1 MQRKTSNQLYV
12 AVLVVLAVIWLSS
25 SAHAYPNGVSGSSGK
40 GGSTCKTCHSAGT
53 TLPTVVISGP
63 ATVVSGSTNSYT
75 LNNSGGPNSGLDVAA
90 SAGTFTAGSNTQVMN
105 GEITHVSS
113 LTTTPLTWTFNWI
126 APTVTTTTTVTMY
139 GASISGGY
147 GGSTGTGMLTITVN
161 PPAVAPSITSQPG
174 NQTVTA
180 GQTATF
186 SVSASG
192 TAPLSYQWRK
202 NSATITGAT
211 SSSYT
216 TPVTTTADSGSTFSV
231 VVTNSAGSATSNNAT
246 LTVNAAAVAPS
257 ITSQPASQ
265 TVTAGQ
271 TATFTVSAAGTA
283 PLSYQWRKNGT
294 NITGATSNSYTT
306 PVTTTADSGSTFS
319 VVVSNS
325 AGSATSNN
333 ATLTEN
339 AAAVAPSITSQPGNQ
354 TVTAGQM
361 ATFSV
366 SAAGTAPL
374 SYQWRKNGSNITG
387 ATSNSYTT
395 PATTTADSGST
406 FSVVVTNSAGSAP
419 SNNATL
425 TVNAAAVAPSIT
437 SQPASQ
443 TVTAGQTAT
452 FTVSASGTAP
462 MSYQWRKNGSNITGA
477 TSTTYTTPATT
488 TSDSGS
494 TFSIMVTNSAGSV
507 TSNNAI
513 LNVNAAAVAPS
524 ITSQP
529 ANQTVTAGQTATFT
543 VSTAGTAPMSYQWRK
558 NGTTI
563 TGATASSYSTPAT
576 TMSDSGSG
584 FSVMISNSAGST
596 TSNNATL
603 TVNQAATIAPSIT
616 TQPVNQTVTVGQT
629 ATFSVLASGT
639 APLSYQWRKNG
650 TNITGAT
657 STSYTTTATTTADS
671 GSTFSVVVNSSAGSA
686 TSNSATLTVNSA
698 SPPSGSGKLVLS
710 AERLVFYAEGNSAP
724 APKTIKVTSSSGS
737 AMTFNADVYGGSWV
751 SINPSAGTTPGQITV
766 SAYATG
772 LTAGTYS
779 CVIKITANRTTKR
792 VYVVLVV
799 ARGGDDGGD
808 EGEGDDDASVLPF
821 SFDPGAKSTADA
833 TWLDGYG
840 VPVQTKKDPTSQGL
854 VVRRNPSA
862 PKTAIAGAALRG
874 AAGSQLSQLSFDM
887 RSDSECSTQ
896 APQFVVVTADEI
908 VHKASCASGTMQ
920 ALSVSGWRRVTID
933 PANPGQLSPAVAPGM
948 VVKTIALVMDSPIG
962 TGMAVLDNIN
972 VNGRYI
978 GRQ

>member
-12 AVLVVLAVIWLSS
+12 AALVVLAVIWLSS
-25 SAHAYPNGVSGSSGK
+25 SAHAYPNGVSGFSGK
-40 GGSTCKTCHSAGT
+40 SGSTCKTCHSSGT
-53 TLPTVVISGP
+53 PLPTVVISGP
-63 ATVVSGSTNSYT
+63 ATVVSASTNSYT

-105 GEITHVSS
+105 SEITHKAS
-113 LTTTPLTWTFNWI
+113 LTSTPLTWTFNWT

-147 GGSTGTGMLTITVN
+147 GGSTGSGMLTITVN

-186 SVSASG
+186 SVSATG
-192 TAPLSYQWRK
+192 TAPLSYLWRK
-202 NSATITGAT
+202 NGANISGAT
-211 SSSYT
+211 SNSFT
-216 TPVTTTADSGSTFSV
+216 TPATTTADSGSTFSV

-271 TATFTVSAAGTA
+271 TATFSASATGTA
-283 PLSYQWRKNGT
+283 PMSYQWRKNGAS
-294 NITGATSNSYTT
+294 ITGATSS
-306 PVTTTADSGSTFS
+306 
-319 VVVSNS
+319 
-325 AGSATSNN
+325 
-333 ATLTEN
+333 
-339 AAAVAPSITSQPGNQ
+339 
-354 TVTAGQM
+354 
-361 ATFSV
+361 
-366 SAAGTAPL
+366 
-374 SYQWRKNGSNITG
+374 
-387 ATSNSYTT
+387 SYTT

-406 FSVVVTNSAGSAP
+406 FSVVVTNSAGSAS

-437 SQPASQ
+437 SQPGNQ
-443 TVTAGQTAT
+443 TVTSGQIATFSVSATGTAPLSYQWRENGLYITGATSSSYTTPATTTADSGATFSVVVTNSAGSVTSNNATLTVNTAAVAPSITSQPANQTVTVGQTAS

-462 MSYQWRKNGSNITGA
+462 LSYQWRKNNANITGA
-477 TSTTYTTPATT
+477 TSSAYTTPTT
-488 TSDSGS
+488 TTADSGS
-494 TFSIMVTNSAGSV
+494 TFSVMVTNSAGSA

-524 ITSQP
+524 ITTQP
-529 ANQTVTAGQTATFT
+529 ANQSVTAGQAATFT
-543 VSTAGTAPMSYQWRK
+543 VSTTGTAPMSYQWRK
-558 NGTTI
+558 NGTSI
-563 TGATASSYSTPAT
+563 TGATSNSYSTPAT
-576 TMSDSGSG
+576 STTDSGST
-584 FSVMISNSAGST
+584 FSVVISNSAGSA

-603 TVNQAATIAPSIT
+603 TVNQAAAVAPTVT
-616 TQPVNQTVTVGQT
+616 TQPVNQTVAAGQT

-657 STSYTTTATTTADS
+657 SSSYTTAATTTADT
-671 GSTFSVVVNSSAGSA
+671 GSTFSVVVNNSAGSA
-686 TSNSATLTVNSA
+686 ASNNATLTVNSA
-698 SPPSGSGKLVLS
+698 PPPSGRGKLVLS
-710 AERLVFYAEGNSAP
+710 TERLVFYVEGNSAP
-724 APKTIKVTSSSGS
+724 TPKMIKVTSSSGS
-737 AMTFNADVYGGSWV
+737 AMAFNADVYGGSWI
-751 SINPSAGTTPGQITV
+751 SINPSAGTTPGQLTV
-766 SAYATG
+766 SAYPTG

-779 CVIKITANRTTKR
+779 CVIKVTANRTTKR

-799 ARGGDDGGD
+799 ATGGDDD
-808 EGEGDDDASVLPF
+808 GESDDDASVLPF
-821 SFDPGAKSTADA
+821 NFDPGAKSMADA

-854 VVRRNPSA
+854 VIRRNPSA
-862 PKTAIAGAALRG
+862 PKTAIAGVALKG

-887 RSDSECSTQ
+887 RSDSECSTR
-896 APQFVVVTADEI
+896 APQFVIVTADEI
-908 VHKASCASGTMQ
+908 VHKASCASGTIQ

-933 PANPGQLSPAVAPGM
+933 PANPGQLSPAVEPGM
-948 VVKTIALVMDSPIG
+948 AMKTIALVMDSPIG

-972 VNGRYI
+972 VNGRYV

>member
-12 AVLVVLAVIWLSS
+12 AALVVLAVIWLSS
-25 SAHAYPNGVSGSSGK
+25 SAHAYPNGVSGYSGK
-40 GGSTCKTCHSAGT
+40 SGSTCKMCHSSGT
-53 TLPTVVISGP
+53 TLPTVVINGP

-90 SAGTFTAGSNTQVMN
+90 SSGTFTAGSNTQVMN

-113 LTTTPLTWTFNWI
+113 LTSTPLSWTFNWT
-126 APTVTTTTTVTMY
+126 APTVTTATTVTMY

-174 NQTVTA
+174 SQTVTA

-186 SVSASG
+186 TVSATG

-202 NSATITGAT
+202 NGANISGAT

-216 TPVTTTADSGSTFSV
+216 TPATTTADSGSTFSV

-265 TVTAGQ
+265 TVTSGQ
-271 TATFTVSAAGTA
+271 TASFTVSASGTA
-283 PLSYQWRKNGT
+283 PMSYQWRKNNA
-294 NITGATSNSYTT
+294 NISGATSS
-306 PVTTTADSGSTFS
+306 
-319 VVVSNS
+319 
-325 AGSATSNN
+325 
-333 ATLTEN
+333 
-339 AAAVAPSITSQPGNQ
+339 
-354 TVTAGQM
+354 
-361 ATFSV
+361 
-366 SAAGTAPL
+366 
-374 SYQWRKNGSNITG
+374 
-387 ATSNSYTT
+387 SYTT
-395 PATTTADSGST
+395 PATTTADRGST
-406 FSVVVTNSAGSAP
+406 FSVVVTNSAGSAT
-419 SNNATL
+419 SNSAIL

-443 TVTAGQTAT
+443 TVTVGQTAA

-462 MSYQWRKNGSNITGA
+462 MSYQWRKNNANITGA
-477 TSTTYTTPATT
+477 TSSSYTTPATT
-488 TSDSGS
+488 TADSGS
-494 TFSIMVTNSAGSV
+494 TFSVMVTNSAGSA

-524 ITSQP
+524 ITTQP
-529 ANQTVTAGQTATFT
+529 ANQTVTAGQTATFIASAT
-543 VSTAGTAPMSYQWRK
+543 GTAPMSYQWRK
-558 NGTTI
+558 NGTNI
-563 TGATASSYSTPAT
+563 TGATSNSYSTPAT
-576 TMSDSGSG
+576 TMTDSGSS
-584 FSVMISNSAGST
+584 FSVVISNSAGSA

-603 TVNQAATIAPSIT
+603 TVNQAVAVAPSIT
-616 TQPVNQTVTVGQT
+616 TQPVNQTVTAGQT

-657 STSYTTTATTTADS
+657 SSSYTTAATTTADS
-671 GSTFSVVVNSSAGSA
+671 GSTFSVVVNNSAGSA

-698 SPPSGSGKLVLS
+698 PPPSGGARIVLS
-710 AERLVFYAEGNSAP
+710 TDRLVFYAEGNSAP
-724 APKTIKVTSSSGS
+724 APKTIRVMSSSS
-737 AMTFNADVYGGSWV
+737 SPMAFNADVYGGSWV
-751 SINPSAGTTPGQITV
+751 AINPSAGTTPGQITV
-766 SAYATG
+766 STYPAG

-779 CVIKITANRTTKR
+779 CVIKVTANGTTKR
-792 VYVVLVV
+792 VYVVFVI
-799 ARGGDDGGD
+799 ARGGDDGG
-808 EGEGDDDASVLPF
+808 EHDDDSDSSVRPF
-821 SFDPGAKSTADA
+821 SFDPGAMSTADA

-840 VPVQTKKDPTSQGL
+840 VPVQSKKDPTSQGL
-854 VVRRNPSA
+854 VIRRNPSA
-862 PKTAIAGAALRG
+862 SKAAIAGAALKG
-874 AAGSQLSQLSFDM
+874 AAGTQLSQLSFDL

-896 APQFVVVTADEI
+896 APQFVIVTADEI
-908 VHKASCASGTMQ
+908 VHKAGCASGTTQ
-920 ALSVSGWRRVTID
+920 ALTASGWRRVSFD

-948 VVKTIALVMDSPIG
+948 AVKTIALVMDHPIG

-972 VNGRYI
+972 VNGRYV

>member
-1 MQRKTSNQLYV
+1 M
-12 AVLVVLAVIWLSS
+12 AALVVLAVIWLSS
-25 SAHAYPNGVSGSSGK
+25 SARAYPNGVSGFSGK
-40 GGSTCKTCHSAGT
+40 SGSTCKTCHSSGT
-53 TLPTVVISGP
+53 TLPTVAISGP

-90 SAGTFTAGSNTQVMN
+90 SAGTFTGGSNTQVMN
-105 GEITHVSS
+105 GEITHMAS
-113 LTTTPLTWTFNWI
+113 LTSTPLTWTFNWT

-186 SVSASG
+186 SVSATG

-202 NSATITGAT
+202 NGANISGAT

-216 TPVTTTADSGSTFSV
+216 TPATTTADSGSTFSV

-271 TATFTVSAAGTA
+271 MATFTVSATGTA
-283 PLSYQWRKNGT
+283 PMSYQWRKNG
-294 NITGATSNSYTT
+294 A
-306 PVTTTADSGSTFS
+306 
-319 VVVSNS
+319 
-325 AGSATSNN
+325 
-333 ATLTEN
+333 
-339 AAAVAPSITSQPGNQ
+339 
-354 TVTAGQM
+354 
-361 ATFSV
+361 
-366 SAAGTAPL
+366 
-374 SYQWRKNGSNITG
+374 NITG

-406 FSVVVTNSAGSAP
+406 FSVVVTNSAGSAT

-437 SQPASQ
+437 SQPGNQ
-443 TVTAGQTAT
+443 TVTAGQMAT
-452 FTVSASGTAP
+452 FSVSATGTAP
-462 MSYQWRKNGSNITGA
+462 LSYQWKKNGLYITGA
-477 TSTTYTTPATT
+477 TSSSYTTPATT
-488 TSDSGS
+488 TADSGS
-494 TFSIMVTNSAGSV
+494 AFSVVVTNSAGSA
-507 TSNNAI
+507 TSNNAT
-513 LNVNAAAVAPS
+513 LTVSAAAVAPS

-529 ANQTVTAGQTATFT
+529 ANQTVTAGQTASFT
-543 VSTAGTAPMSYQWRK
+543 VSASGTAPLSYQWRKNNANITGATSSSYTTPATTTADSGSTFSVMVTNSAGSATSNNAILNVNAAAVAPSITTQPANQTVTAGQTATFIASATGTAPMSYQWRK
-558 NGTTI
+558 NGTNI
-563 TGATASSYSTPAT
+563 TGATSNSYSTPAT
-576 TMSDSGSG
+576 TMTDSGSS
-584 FSVMISNSAGST
+584 FSVVISNSAGSA

-603 TVNQAATIAPSIT
+603 TVNQAVAVAPSIT
-616 TQPVNQTVTVGQT
+616 TQPVNQTVTAGQT

-657 STSYTTTATTTADS
+657 SSSYTTAATTTADS
-671 GSTFSVVVNSSAGSA
+671 GSTFSVVVNNSAGSA

-698 SPPSGSGKLVLS
+698 PPPSGRGRLVLS
-710 AERLVFYAEGNSAP
+710 TERLVFYSEGHSAP
-724 APKTIKVTSSSGS
+724 APKSIKVTNSSGS
-737 AMTFNADVYGGSWV
+737 AMSFNADVYGGSWV
-751 SINPSAGTTPGQITV
+751 SVNPSAGATPGQITV
-766 SAYATG
+766 SAYPTG

-779 CVIKITANRTTKR
+779 CVIKITANGSTKR

-808 EGEGDDDASVLPF
+808 GGEVEDDASSVLPF
-821 SFDPGAKSTADA
+821 SFDPGAKSMADA

-854 VVRRNPSA
+854 VIRRNPSA
-862 PKTAIAGAALRG
+862 PKTAIAGAALKG

-908 VHKASCASGTMQ
+908 VHKASCASGTIQ

-933 PANPGQLSPAVAPGM
+933 PANPRQLSPAVAPGTA
-948 VVKTIALVMDSPIG
+948 VKTIALVMDSPVG